1 MADILKVGAAGIGG
15 NIGLVGVDVVL
26 QTIGFNNAADHL
38 GMMHSGIGE
47 FEDFWYLVEKDIR
60 DMADEF
66 GKCTQGNG
74 RIVFD
79 LGRIKKLV
87 GAVHWVQGCYQ
98 TNDAPDHNNFNDA
111 ALNDALCL
119 SQVRKSDIE
128 LVSPNTKAIDP
139 GKFMDTR
146 RWLEWEKA
154 FTNNLAVISG
164 VSGIPLS
171 YVIREEGTP
180 EEEREYASYNEMI
193 VRAPRN
199 GQFYLADTRRRV
211 RNLLLGF
218 LQGEN
223 TENWI
228 RRVAK

>member
-1 MADILKVGAAGIGG
+1 
-15 NIGLVGVDVVL
+15 
-26 QTIGFNNAADHL
+26 
-38 GMMHSGIGE
+38 
-47 FEDFWYLVEKDIR
+47 
-60 DMADEF
+60 
-66 GKCTQGNG
+66 
-74 RIVFD
+74 
-79 LGRIKKLV
+79 
-87 GAVHWVQGCYQ
+87 
-98 TNDAPDHNNFNDA
+98 
-111 ALNDALCL
+111 
-119 SQVRKSDIE
+119 
-128 LVSPNTKAIDP
+128 
-139 GKFMDTR
+139 MDTR

-154 FTNNLAVISG
+154 FTNNLAVIPG

-228 RRVAK
+228 RSVAK